1 MGLESV
7 DMENYGFADENNSE
21 WRVCSVVKAVRNDRE
36 DCEKMAGKGEPQRS
50 KKNCKL
56 KRGGKEKRLTKD

>member
-1 MGLESV
+1 MGLQMRITRNGECVVSSRQLL
-7 DMENYGFADENNSE
+7 GE
-21 WRVCSVVKAVRNDRE
+21 WNDRE